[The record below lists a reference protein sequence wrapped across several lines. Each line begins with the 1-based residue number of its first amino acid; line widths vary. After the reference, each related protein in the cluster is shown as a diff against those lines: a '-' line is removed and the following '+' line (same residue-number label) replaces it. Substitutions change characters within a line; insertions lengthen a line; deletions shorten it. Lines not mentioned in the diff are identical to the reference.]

1 MIIIIILGIIFGLLP
16 TVLLMFIIKSGTTEF
31 LDKEKKLKENGKS
44 SYENRF

>member
-1 MIIIIILGIIFGLLP
+1 MLIIIILSIIFGLLP
-16 TVLLMFIIKSGTTEF
+16 TVFLMFIIKSDTTEF